1 MIKFFSQYSPIDT
14 VDDDDKLAKRFGTE
28 SCPKSRIRRLWL
40 SHGVLICT
48 SILSFALW
56 MRTPSTQLRNDIPS
70 IYSPASVAV
79 EPVTLRINGTLDFPS
94 IYRGPPSPEM
104 DATWDRISRNVGPTR
119 MTREEMLKAG
129 TTLTELRSKVRYP
142 DEVGGGYMASME
154 AIHQLHC
161 VNLLRKAS
169 WFEHYSAST
178 DRSFQFPPDVIHV
191 HIGEYYFCLKAILL
205 TVYRYGPGHCIEMLR
220 QSIMCKADTTMITW
234 YWVQGHDAPQ
244 ANFNTRHRCRNFEK
258 ILDWSFEH
266 AVHIDESKLIR
277 FEDTI
282 DLPKPPRD
290 A

>member
-1 MIKFFSQYSPIDT
+1 MIKYFSQYSPIDT
-14 VDDDDKLAKRFGTE
+14 VDDGDERLAKRFSTE
-28 SCPKSRIRRLWL
+28 SRPKSRTRRLWL

-70 IYSPASVAV
+70 IYSTASVAV
-79 EPVTLRINGTLDFPS
+79 EPVTLRLNGTLDFPS
-94 IYRGPPSPEM
+94 IYRGPPSPEIE
-104 DATWDRISRNVGPTR
+104 ATWNRISRDVGPTR

-129 TTLTELRSKVRYP
+129 TNLTELRSKVRYP

-154 AIHQLHC
+154 AVHQLHC
-161 VNLLRKAS
+161 VNLLRKAT

-178 DRSFQFPPDVIHV
+178 DRSFQFPPDVIRL
-191 HIGEYYFCLKAILL
+191 HID
-205 TVYRYGPGHCIEMLR
+205 HCIEMLR
-220 QSIMCKADTTMITW
+220 QNIMCKADTTMITW
-234 YWVQGHDAPQ
+234 YWVQGYDSPQ

-258 ILDWSFEH
+258 IMDWSTEH
-266 AVHIDESKLIR
+266 AIHIDESKMIR

-282 DLPKPPRD
+282 DLPKPSRD